1 MLMGFPKEMVLK
13 GIKEIGN
20 TEINQFHFIVFLCLC
35 PPVLT
40 RFLLSGHS
48 DANALLELLLTY
60 KVFVH
65 MILLLSLSYDA
76 FAARWQE
83 LYVTIGHVNCRH
95 WVMTLQRVI
104 ALLLVASPRVL
115 KMMMILILKTGME
128 TMMLMGESPTLIVLV
143 MR

>member
-20 TEINQFHFIVFLCLC
+20 TEIYQFHFIVILCLF
-35 PPVLT
+35 PPILT

-65 MILLLSLSYDA
+65 MILLLSLTYDA

-95 WVMTLQRVI
+95 WVMTLQWVI
-104 ALLLVASPRVL
+104 ALLLAASPRVL